1 MRFKQQHNP
10 FSPQFGGMEN
20 QGNVREGDIF
30 DRPKWEDRL
39 GRPAGLKG
47 AVQDLDVHRT
57 LKRFKEGA
65 YISYEEAFAF
75 IKKAYPLNP
84 YDPAKPFAREL
95 RLKVGERLGL
105 TREEELHRLKLYST
119 IGSPLDRIHG
129 VDALI
134 IYDDPEMGEIIVT
147 IDETE
152 NPKKFDEDDG
162 KQKVDI
168 LMHGIAADPK
178 EETKFNVSVSEW
190 AKVVADVLSNK
201 IRDEEKSGRRL
212 H

>member
-75 IKKAYPLNP
+75 IKKAYPLNQ

-105 TREEELHRLKLYST
+105 TR
-119 IGSPLDRIHG
+119 
-129 VDALI
+129 
-134 IYDDPEMGEIIVT
+134 
-147 IDETE
+147 
-152 NPKKFDEDDG
+152 
-162 KQKVDI
+162 
-168 LMHGIAADPK
+168 
-178 EETKFNVSVSEW
+178 
-190 AKVVADVLSNK
+190 
-201 IRDEEKSGRRL
+201 
-212 H
+212 